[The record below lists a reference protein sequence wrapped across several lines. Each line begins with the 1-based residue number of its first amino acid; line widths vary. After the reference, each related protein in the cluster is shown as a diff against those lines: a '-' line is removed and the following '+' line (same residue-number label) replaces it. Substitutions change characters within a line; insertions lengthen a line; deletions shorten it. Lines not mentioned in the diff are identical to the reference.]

1 MVLKIALL
9 VAALVT
15 RAPAQQRNKGGGGQP
30 VQPIQQVKPDL
41 YVIAGAGA
49 NSEVRVTN
57 DGLIVVDGKLAGEQT
72 YNALVA
78 QIKSVTSQP

>member
-9 VAALVT
+9 MAALVT
-15 RAPAQQRNKGGGGQP
+15 RAPAQ
-30 VQPIQQVKPDL
+30 QQVKPDL